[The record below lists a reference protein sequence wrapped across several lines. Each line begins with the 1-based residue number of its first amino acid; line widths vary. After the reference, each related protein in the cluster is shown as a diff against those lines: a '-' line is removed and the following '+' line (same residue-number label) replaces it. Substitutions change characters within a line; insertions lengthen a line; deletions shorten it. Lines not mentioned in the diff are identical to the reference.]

1 MLYFMND
8 SYMIVF
14 VLAVIIIIIIIII
27 VVVVPVIVVVDPI
40 MCFVLRFT
48 AGH

>member
-1 MLYFMND
+1 LLYFMND

>member
-1 MLYFMND
+1 MND